1 MASEGRPQFLIIYP
15 PEDFK
20 ETNIMNICRHQKWL
34 EPWDRPNLIDDRSQ
48 EWVSEYQT
56 TSLFKSYNW
65 LASCNYISWVFRR
78 RSKWQIVWWEK
89 QFINDKDIG
98 WRGLTG
104 LWQLDH
110 RQTPPSCCQ
119 SSHNL
124 ETKILACNFLRN
136 ILTGTETKYW
146 YAQPHTHNLLTV
158 INQSRQ
164 GAPIILT
171 DHNRRH

>member
-1 MASEGRPQFLIIYP
+1 MIRTLRPALFDWWQESGVSVGISDHFVIQTLQLVGKLQLSQNFLY
-15 PEDFK
+15 K
-20 ETNIMNICRHQKWL
+20 L
-34 EPWDRPNLIDDRSQ
+34 EN
-48 EWVSEYQT
+48 
-56 TSLFKSYNW
+56 
-65 LASCNYISWVFRR
+65 WVFRR
-78 RSKWQIVWWEK
+78 RSTWQIVWWEK
-89 QFINDKDIG
+89 QFINDKYFG